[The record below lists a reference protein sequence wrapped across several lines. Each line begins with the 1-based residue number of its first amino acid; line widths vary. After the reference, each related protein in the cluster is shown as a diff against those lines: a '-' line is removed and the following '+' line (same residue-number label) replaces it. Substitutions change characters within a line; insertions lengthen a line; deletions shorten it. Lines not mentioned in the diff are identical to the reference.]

1 MLGVCDQKLRLTRH
15 TFQELQEMKRFG
27 MAIYVVKRSFNGIL
41 TLFHAIPVHVS
52 VCVFC
57 YLAYWVYRAN
67 V

>member
-1 MLGVCDQKLRLTRH
+1 
-15 TFQELQEMKRFG
+15 MKRFG

-57 YLAYWVYRAN
+57 YLAYWVHRAN